1 MLVNT
6 NLRRFN
12 MNGNDIAI
20 NINLEKKMNFLF
32 NYKYILFLSYFF
44 IFACSSVDSEDKLAE
59 NNKKNVLKKEVQEN
73 SKGIVLIDDNGKL
86 GDLFKSGNNE
96 IGSVNKFLWQA
107 SLEVLSFLP
116 ISSADPFSGIIV
128 FGKSKAPGSSQSYD
142 ATVYISDPALDARS
156 LSVTV
161 RSSNGT
167 ISSAAKREIES
178 AILSRARQLRLKEL
192 DL

>member
-1 MLVNT
+1 
-6 NLRRFN
+6 
-12 MNGNDIAI
+12 MNYLFKFKSLLLLCAI
-20 NINLEKKMNFLF
+20 LQ
-32 NYKYILFLSYFF
+32 
-44 IFACSSVDSEDKLAE
+44 ACSTAEKADIDKADAE
-59 NNKKNVLKKEVQEN
+59 KVTSATTDQVKK
-73 SKGIVLIDDNGKL
+73 KGIVLIDDNGKL
-86 GDLFKSGNNE
+86 GDLFKSGGDE
-96 IGSVNKFLWQA
+96 IGSVNKYLWQA
-107 SLEVLSFLP
+107 SIEVLNFLP
-116 ISSADPFSGIIV
+116 INSADPFSGIIV
-128 FGKSKAPGSSQSYD
+128 FGKGKAPGSSQSYD

>member
-1 MLVNT
+1 MSYL
-6 NLRRFN
+6 F
-12 MNGNDIAI
+12 
-20 NINLEKKMNFLF
+20 KCKFLLLLCF
-32 NYKYILFLSYFF
+32 ILQ
-44 IFACSSVDSEDKLAE
+44 ACSTAEKTDIDKTEDEKVTSTSTDQV
-59 NNKKNVLKKEVQEN
+59 KK
-73 SKGIVLIDDNGKL
+73 KGIVLIDDNGKL
-86 GDLFKSGNNE
+86 GDLFKSGGDE
-96 IGSVNKFLWQA
+96 IGSVNKYLWQA
-107 SLEVLSFLP
+107 SIEVLNFLP
-116 ISSADPFSGIIV
+116 INSADPFSGIIV
-128 FGKSKAPGSSQSYD
+128 FGKGKAPGSSQSYD

>member
-1 MLVNT
+1 
-6 NLRRFN
+6 
-12 MNGNDIAI
+12 MNYMSKCKSLLII
-20 NINLEKKMNFLF
+20 CFVLQ
-32 NYKYILFLSYFF
+32 
-44 IFACSSVDSEDKLAE
+44 ACSTVVKTEIDKSNEEKITSAITDQT
-59 NNKKNVLKKEVQEN
+59 KK
-73 SKGIVLIDDNGKL
+73 KGIVLIDDNGNL
-86 GDLFKSGNNE
+86 GDFFKSSSNE
-96 IGSVNKFLWQA
+96 IGSVNKYLWQA

-116 ISSADPFSGIIV
+116 ITSADPFSGIIV
-128 FGKSKAPGSSQSYD
+128 FGKGKAPGSTQSYD

-167 ISSAAKREIES
+167 VSSAAKREIES

>member
-1 MLVNT
+1 
-6 NLRRFN
+6 
-12 MNGNDIAI
+12 MNY
-20 NINLEKKMNFLF
+20 LF
-32 NYKYILFLSYFF
+32 KCKSLLILCFVLQ
-44 IFACSSVDSEDKLAE
+44 ACSTAEKTDVDKANEETVTSTTIDQT
-59 NNKKNVLKKEVQEN
+59 KK
-73 SKGIVLIDDNGKL
+73 KGIVLIDDNGKL
-86 GDLFKSGNNE
+86 GDLFKSDDDE
-96 IGSVNKFLWQA
+96 IGSVNKYLWQA

-116 ISSADPFSGIIV
+116 INSADPFSGIIV
-128 FGKSKAPGSSQSYD
+128 FSKGKAPGSSQSYD

-167 ISSAAKREIES
+167 ISSEAKREIES

>member
-1 MLVNT
+1 
-6 NLRRFN
+6 
-12 MNGNDIAI
+12 MNYLFKFKSLLLLCAILQACGTSEKTDIDKVDT
-20 NINLEKKMNFLF
+20 EKVT
-32 NYKYILFLSYFF
+32 S
-44 IFACSSVDSEDKLAE
+44 ATTDQA
-59 NNKKNVLKKEVQEN
+59 KK
-73 SKGIVLIDDNGKL
+73 KGIVLIDDNGKL
-86 GDLFKSGNNE
+86 GDLFKSGGDE
-96 IGSVNKFLWQA
+96 IGSVNKYLWQA
-107 SLEVLSFLP
+107 SIEVLNFLP
-116 ISSADPFSGIIV
+116 INSADPFSGTIV
-128 FGKSKAPGSSQSYD
+128 FGKGKAPGSSQSYD